1 MANTSKRQL
10 VDADPNHAHAVPDDR
25 SSTRDL
31 RAITDDD
38 LSALMPPTASGD
50 PLARTGSV
58 PKGLAASPSPSASGK
73 FASVAGRA
81 LTKPKIVKRVVK
93 KSAAAEPVPANE
105 DTSADVTIARTY
117 EEVTSAA
124 NALDLQLAGIRDDGP
139 PPSSEVQSLADLLE
153 GEHSAHAGA
162 PLSSEVPALADLLE
176 GEIDVQAPPTKEVDP
191 LAELT
196 DLLIAATASIADS
209 APAEREERTVMLVN
223 DARQEHTVMLAH
235 DRLPGHPAEAPSV
248 YDAAGQ
254 PPATAPWS
262 GATAPLPFAPVPAPA
277 SSVNI
282 IGLPSPASSTR
293 DLASAATMAEAR
305 DSAPATAAP
314 AKPKRGAAPWI
325 IAALAVGVAI
335 GVVMMRQVPFGS
347 AFQSAPT
354 EAAQPAAAPV
364 VAVPAGDEASKVGA
378 VTATSGIAASAD
390 APASA
395 AATGD
400 PNAAATNTT
409 TASAG
414 ATTANNGATTANN
427 GATTA
432 NNGATTANNGATGA
446 SAADEKAPGS
456 RAPSRPRPKAEAPKG
471 DADEASASRSTPR
484 PKANGAAKS
493 AAGGENSEVDAETKK
508 ALEALQKSQL
518 ESSF

>member
-38 LSALMPPTASGD
+38 LSALMPSASGD

-93 KSAAAEPVPANE
+93 KSAADEPIPANE

-117 EEVTSAA
+117 EEVTSATS
-124 NALDLQLAGIRDDGP
+124 ALDLQLAGIRDDGP

-153 GEHSAHAGA
+153 GEPGAHAGA
-162 PLSSEVPALADLLE
+162 PLSSEVPSLADLLE
-176 GEIDVQAPPTKEVDP
+176 GEIDVQAPPAKEVDP

-235 DRLPGHPAEAPSV
+235 DRLQGRPAETPSV
-248 YDAAGQ
+248 YDANGQ
-254 PPATAPWS
+254 APATAPWS

-277 SSVNI
+277 SSVSI
-282 IGLPSPASSTR
+282 VGLPSAASSTR
-293 DLASAATMAEAR
+293 DLASAATVAEAR
-305 DSAPATAAP
+305 DSAPAAPAP
-314 AKPKRGAAPWI
+314 AKPKRSVVPWI

-378 VTATSGIAASAD
+378 VTATSAIAASAD

-493 AAGGENSEVDAETKK
+493 AAGAENSEVDAETKK